1 MNSGRIGLDWCGGER
16 NEAVKTVYCIGED
29 PLSQIFH
36 SQRTNLIAD
45 MQHEQRTQPDSTSRH
60 WRHNGI
66 PPSSAYRQAVG
77 QELALYCSLVTS
89 KSLETGRP

>member
-1 MNSGRIGLDWCGGER
+1 MSHMINSGRIGLDWCGGER

-45 MQHEQRTQPDSTSRH
+45 D
-60 WRHNGI
+60 
-66 PPSSAYRQAVG
+66 AA
-77 QELALYCSLVTS
+77 
-89 KSLETGRP
+89 